1 MKIKSHFLL
10 RVRLLILK
18 RILLLLS
25 MPAIVYSCKTTNNNQ
40 DAVYSP
46 RTDVVMKDTTVTL
59 SKDTTKTEFDT
70 LTPVYYN
77 PVPVCDYGVLPVTPV
92 YYEPYPIC
100 EYGVVHPDVDKEE

>member
-1 MKIKSHFLL
+1 MKIKLQFLL

-25 MPAIVYSCKTTNNNQ
+25 MPAIVYSCKTTHNKQ

-46 RTDVVMKDTTVTL
+46 RTDVVQKDTIQTDTVPPI
-59 SKDTTKTEFDT
+59 F
-70 LTPVYYN
+70 YN

-92 YYEPYPIC
+92 YYEPYPVC
-100 EYGVVHPDVDKEE
+100 EYGVVPPDLEREE